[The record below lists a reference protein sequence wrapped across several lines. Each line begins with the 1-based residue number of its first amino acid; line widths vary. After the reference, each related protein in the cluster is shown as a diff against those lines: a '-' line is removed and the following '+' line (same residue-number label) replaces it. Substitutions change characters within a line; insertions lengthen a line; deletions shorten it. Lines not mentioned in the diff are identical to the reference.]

1 MTLVV
6 EAQEAPG
13 LQGLLK
19 GVFLPGPRSGVGRL
33 SAVSAGGQSHTHCEE
48 PDASASGLGEAH
60 SPEWPLQKRK
70 LKVET
75 PDFLQAPF
83 QSGDASVYG

>member
-33 SAVSAGGQSHTHCEE
+33 SHTHCEE

-70 LKVET
+70 LNLET